1 MDYGN
6 RCFIQINGVDVFDE
20 KMNKISEDEEA
31 SKWIYEKLKVNE
43 ALKQEMFEITE
54 PNILRMKNSVS
65 ADKALGMIME
75 EFDNL
80 IDGYSLKTSI

>member
-1 MDYGN
+1 
-6 RCFIQINGVDVFDE
+6 
-20 KMNKISEDEEA
+20 
-31 SKWIYEKLKVNE
+31 
-43 ALKQEMFEITE
+43 MFEITE

-65 ADKALGMIME
+65 ADKALGIIME